1 MRPDL
6 EKESNY
12 GESPEQDDLFE
23 HYKMEVDHG
32 QAQIRIDKFL
42 TARMANV
49 TRNRLQVAIDNGN
62 ILVNDQPTKA
72 NYKVKPGDMIR
83 IVLPYPVRDLE
94 LLCEDISLDIIHED
108 DQLIVVNKPAG
119 LVVHPAYGNYTGT
132 LANALAGHF
141 YPQFIGQALPSE
153 YFKPGLPHRID
164 KNTSGLLVI
173 AKCEDAL
180 NYLAMQFYERTIE
193 RNYVAL
199 AWGDLKE
206 EKGTI
211 TGNVGRN
218 LVNRK
223 VMDVFPDGSHGK
235 YAVTHYEVIERFG
248 YVTLIK
254 LKLETGRTH
263 QIRVH
268 MQHIG
273 HPLFGDFE
281 YGGDKILK
289 GTTSSKYKSFIQ
301 NCFELMPYQALHA
314 KSLGFLHPDNSVPQ
328 YFEAPLPDNFQQ
340 MLEKWRTYTS
350 AVHRGG

>member
-1 MRPDL
+1 MKPEFEQEFSASD
-6 EKESNY
+6 SQ
-12 GESPEQDDLFE
+12 EQDELFE
-23 HYKMEVDHG
+23 HYKMEVDGG

-42 TARMANV
+42 TAKMANV
-49 TRNRLQVAIDNGN
+49 TRNRLQIAIDSGS

-83 IVLPYPVRDLE
+83 IVLPYPARDLD
-94 LLCEDISLDIIHED
+94 LLCEAIPLDIVYED
-108 DQLIVVNKPAG
+108 NQLLVVNKPAG

-132 LANALAGHF
+132 LANAIAGHL
-141 YPQFIGQALPSE
+141 YPQFLNQPLPST
-153 YFKPGLPHRID
+153 YFKPGIAHRID

-173 AKCEDAL
+173 AKNEDAL
-180 NYLAMQFYERTIE
+180 NYLALQFYERTIE
-193 RNYVAL
+193 RNYLAL
-199 AWGDLKE
+199 AWGDFKTDE
-206 EKGTI
+206 GTI
-211 TGNVGRN
+211 EGNVGRN
-218 LVNRK
+218 LQNRK
-223 VMDVFPDGSHGK
+223 IMDVFPDGSRGK
-235 YAVTHYEVIERFG
+235 KAITHYQVLERFG
-248 YVTLIK
+248 YVSLIK

-314 KSLGFLHPDNSVPQ
+314 QSLGFLHPENSE
-328 YFEAPLPDNFQQ
+328 YRFFESPLPENFV
-340 MLEKWRTYTS
+340 LLIEKWRNYTS
-350 AVHRGG
+350 SIHRE

>member
-1 MRPDL
+1 MKPEL
-6 EKESNY
+6 EREDSLKDNQ
-12 GESPEQDDLFE
+12 EQDDLFE
-23 HYKMEVDHG
+23 HYKMVVDQG
-32 QAQIRIDKFL
+32 QAQLRIDKYL
-42 TARMANV
+42 TAKMANV
-49 TRNRLQVAIDNGN
+49 TRNRLQLAIDNGN

-72 NYKVKPGDMIR
+72 NYKIKPGDLIR
-83 IVLPYPVRDLE
+83 IVLPYPARDLD
-94 LLCEDISLDIIHED
+94 LICEDIPLNIIYED

-119 LVVHPAYGNYTGT
+119 MVVHPAYGNYTGT

-141 YPQFIGQALPSE
+141 YPQFLGQALPSE

-173 AKCEDAL
+173 AKGEDAL

-193 RNYVAL
+193 RNYIAL

-206 EKGTI
+206 DKGTI
-211 TGNVGRN
+211 TGHVARN

-235 YAVTHYEVIERFG
+235 HAITHYEVIERFG

-268 MQHIG
+268 MQDLG
-273 HPLFGDFE
+273 HPIIGDGR
-281 YGGDKILK
+281 YGLEEVNPINRL
-289 GTTSSKYKSFIQ
+289 
-301 NCFELMPYQALHA
+301 ALHA
-314 KSLGFLHPDNSVPQ
+314 FKLCFHHPVTGELMQFETPYPGEFKKLFLKQ
-328 YFEAPLPDNFQQ
+328 
-340 MLEKWRTYTS
+340 K
-350 AVHRGG
+350 